1 MTKADFLQELMEIM
15 MLDEELTADEELS
28 SIEAYDSLTQLAL
41 LSLFE
46 DELGKQ
52 IETTDLSE
60 LKTVGDLVVLAGF
73 DL

>member
-1 MTKADFLQELMEIM
+1 

-60 LKTVGDLVVLAGF
+60 LKTVVIWLCLPVLI
-73 DL
+73 